1 MFIDKVPNRGSRP
14 TILLREAHREGKKTF
29 KTTLANLTHWPP
41 ERVEA
46 LNCFLKGKTIP
57 ASADSLTI
65 TRSLPHG
72 HVEAV
77 LGTMRKLG
85 IVSLLSSRPSRERDL
100 SLAMIAQRVLEPCSK
115 LAATRLWCTTT
126 LAGELGVSTRV
137 L

>member
-14 TILLREAHREGKKTF
+14 TILLREAWREGKKTF
-29 KTTLANLTHWPP
+29 KKTLANLTHWPP

-46 LNCFLKGKTIP
+46 LDCFLKGKTIP

-65 TRSLPHG
+65 ERSLPHG

-85 IVSLLSSRPSRERDL
+85 LLTCLSRSGLQSGR
-100 SLAMIAQRVLEPCSK
+100 
-115 LAATRLWCTTT
+115 
-126 LAGELGVSTRV
+126 
-137 L
+137 